1 MQEIN
6 CWLITPNQ
14 QFHWIHLG
22 RVATSPLVC
31 NLLAGWWCWQ
41 SDTRGPKLLMR
52 VIAQQRLGSRQGRAE
67 LWLPASV
74 ISCTSWEKLTWVIC
88 KLWITNYMKL
98 SPNWSR
104 QHSSLLSWLKLSVCE
119 DQILLFSNNHWVD
132 QLKESASG
140 LIMMKFPGISSEL
153 RAVSVSFLILWLI
166 SSWAR
171 ERQKP
176 YFCWNWF

>member
-1 MQEIN
+1 M
-6 CWLITPNQ
+6 CHMCTV
-14 QFHWIHLG
+14 HKG
-22 RVATSPLVC
+22 SRVATSPLAC

-74 ISCTSWEKLTWVIC
+74 ISCTRWKKLTWVIC
-88 KLWITNYMKL
+88 KLWIMDYMEL
-98 SPNWSR
+98 FPHWSR

-119 DQILLFSNNHWVD
+119 DQILFY
-132 QLKESASG
+132 
-140 LIMMKFPGISSEL
+140 FPTITEWINWKSLPLVWLWWSSLSSEL

-166 SSWAR
+166 SRWAR

>member
-1 MQEIN
+1 MQPS
-6 CWLITPNQ
+6 CWLVVLAEWHPRSQVANEGHCSTEA
-14 QFHWIHLG
+14 
-22 RVATSPLVC
+22 RVPGSR
-31 NLLAGWWCWQ
+31 
-41 SDTRGPKLLMR
+41 D
-52 VIAQQRLGSRQGRAE
+52 VIAG
-67 LWLPASV
+67 
-74 ISCTSWEKLTWVIC
+74 IC
-88 KLWITNYMKL
+88 HQLHKVGKVDL
-98 SPNWSR
+98 SNLQTVDHGLHGTVPHWSR
-104 QHSSLLSWLKLSVCE
+104 QHTSLLSWPKLSVCE

-166 SSWAR
+166 SGWAR